1 MSRASARL
9 LLAACVLSGALLA
22 FSFARSEETL
32 VWTANT
38 NGDLISLS
46 YGSLDTSKPPVLLL
60 SCFNEMSIGV
70 LEIFG
75 TIQGT
80 RPGQKLSIDLSAGGT
95 QSSSEGAIEL
105 DDQSGTMF
113 AEASDVEIAP
123 LLAISTSLASATF
136 VPSSSIAPSLE
147 DCVPRRRDRCSFSA
161 GRVPGSCRRSL
172 APQCSSR

>member
-1 MSRASARL
+1 MMSRASAHV
-9 LLAACVLSGALLA
+9 LLAACVLAVALLG

-46 YGSLDTSKPPVLLL
+46 YGSLDTNKPPVLLL

-75 TIQGT
+75 ALEGT

-95 QSSSEGAIEL
+95 QSSIEGAVEF
-105 DDQSGTMF
+105 DDKSGTMF

-123 LLAISTSLASATF
+123 LLAVLKASGPLTVKIAATTLTLPE
-136 VPSSSIAPSLE
+136 V
-147 DCVPRRRDRCSFSA
+147 
-161 GRVPGSCRRSL
+161 GRVEAAETFSKDCQLS
-172 APQCSSR
+172 

>member
-1 MSRASARL
+1 MMSRPSARL
-9 LLAACVLSGALLA
+9 LLAACILAGAFLP

-75 TIQGT
+75 TIDGT
-80 RPGQKLSIDLSAGGT
+80 RPGQKLSIDLSAGGAK
-95 QSSSEGAIEL
+95 SSIEGAVEL
-105 DDQSGTMF
+105 DDKTGTMF
-113 AEASDVEIAP
+113 AEASDVEIPP
-123 LLAISTSLASATF
+123 LLGVLKSSGPLTVKIASTTF
-136 VPSSSIAPSLE
+136 TLPEVGRADAAEKFSK
-147 DCVPRRRDRCSFSA
+147 DCQI
-161 GRVPGSCRRSL
+161 G
-172 APQCSSR
+172 

>member
-1 MSRASARL
+1 MMSRASANF
-9 LLAACVLSGALLA
+9 LLAACVLAGALLG
-22 FSFARSEETL
+22 FSVARSEETL

-46 YGSLDTSKPPVLLL
+46 YGSLDSNKPPVLLL

-75 TIQGT
+75 TIEGS

-95 QSSSEGAIEL
+95 QSSIEGSVEL
-105 DDQSGTMF
+105 DDKSGTMF

-123 LLAISTSLASATF
+123 LLGVLKASGPLTVKIAATTLTLPEVGRAEAAQTF
-136 VPSSSIAPSLE
+136 SK
-147 DCVPRRRDRCSFSA
+147 DCQLS
-161 GRVPGSCRRSL
+161 
-172 APQCSSR
+172 

>member
-1 MSRASARL
+1 
-9 LLAACVLSGALLA
+9 LLAACALSCALLG

-32 VWTANT
+32 VWTAKT

-75 TIQGT
+75 ITIQGT
-80 RPGQKLSIDLSAGGT
+80 RPGQKLGIDLAAGGA
-95 QSSSEGAIEL
+95 QFSSEGAIEL
-105 DDQSGTMF
+105 DEQSGTMF

-123 LLAISTSLASATF
+123 LLGVFKASGPLTIKIAATTITLPEVGRADAAEAF
-136 VPSSSIAPSLE
+136 SK
-147 DCVPRRRDRCSFSA
+147 DCKMS
-161 GRVPGSCRRSL
+161 
-172 APQCSSR
+172 